1 LANSLLTELK
11 RRNVFKVGFSYVILL
26 WIILQVTTVAVPAFN
41 MPQWVNTV
49 VFFLGI
55 IGFPFALFF
64 AWAFEMNHDGIKKG
78 VDSSDEDLS
87 PAHSVNATGRKWLVI
102 SIALVAIASGYFMYE
117 RPFVS
122 APEPAIVANDK
133 PSNEIAAAT
142 TDVETA
148 SPVLS
153 LVVLPFVNMSSDPE
167 QEYFVDGLTEELLNS
182 LTRIKGLKLAARTTS
197 FSYKN
202 KNIDIRD
209 IAQSLDVQYLVE
221 GSVRKRGEDIRITM
235 QLINGADGAHILSKT
250 FDRKLVNVFALQEEI
265 SEQVAAA
272 LKLTLVHKES
282 QYNAALAKLDYIA
295 VEQLVT
301 SRALVNEYN
310 EFSIQKAVD
319 VLSKLNKAYPNT
331 AEILGLM
338 AYASHTQMRIGE
350 FKSDT
355 KFTIR
360 LAEQALVLNNK
371 NYDAL
376 VTLADTFAS
385 DPQTLH
391 KAKGIYKDIIR
402 FYPADPEGYT
412 NFIDYLIRTN
422 TPCQTIDAF
431 IKSVPE
437 GLLPAKQQQQ
447 LTFLISAC
455 LTPNIAADTLAKS
468 HDKSISDLSFQFTNP
483 DAQYL
488 KFKNRID
495 KNPNQNN
502 IGLYFWT
509 LLKMGAYEDAQRIF
523 EKIKLD
529 EQSGGSTAT
538 ILDSYNHDM
547 HISKKPFDILDSLDT
562 YGNNSTPL
570 YLVLALTKQSIK
582 DDKPDV
588 LRNYLNKVSVFP
600 VSIEALERSLGLI
613 ALQYN
618 TGNLALSQKNAVTL
632 FNQLTVYKK
641 EFPASYRYWQLQ
653 NSYLALGFYSDNEQM
668 AQTILADDFPAD
680 YVYWGWEGYKAT
692 KLFLQPWQDDPVVI
706 EYLRRIKVDQARAR
720 EKFGVQ

>member
-1 LANSLLTELK
+1 MSRSLIEELK
-11 RRNVFKVGFSYVILL
+11 RRNVYKVGVTYLILAWVI
-26 WIILQVTTVAVPAFN
+26 IQVTTAAVPALHL
-41 MPQWVNTV
+41 PLWINTA
-49 VFFLGI
+49 VFLFGL

-64 AWAFEMNHDGIKKG
+64 AWAFEITPDGVKRESEVG
-78 VDSSDEDLS
+78 PDDSVT
-87 PAHSVNATGRKWLVI
+87 AHTSRKLNFIIIGLLVV
-102 SIALVAIASGYFMYE
+102 ALGYFIYE
-117 RPFVS
+117 SRFIS
-122 APEPAIVANDK
+122 
-133 PSNEIAAAT
+133 PSTNPSTNPSTHEIAVEQ
-142 TDVETA
+142 TDVETR

-153 LVVLPFVNMSSDPE
+153 LVVLPFVNMSKDPD

-202 KNIDIRD
+202 KNIDIRE

-310 EFSIQKAVD
+310 ESSIQKAVD

-331 AEILGLM
+331 AEIIGLM
-338 AYASHTQMRIGE
+338 AYASRVQMMIGE
-350 FKSDT
+350 FKSDRQ
-355 KFTIR
+355 FTIS
-360 LAEQALVLNNK
+360 LAEQALVLNDK

-376 VTLADTFAS
+376 VTLANIYGRS
-385 DPQTLH
+385 PQTLH

-412 NFIDYLIRTN
+412 DFIAYLIRNN
-422 TPCQTIDAF
+422 TPCPTIDAF

-437 GLLPAKQQQQ
+437 GLLPAKGQQA
-447 LTFLISAC
+447 TFLISAC

-468 HDKSISDLSFQFTNP
+468 DDKSISDLSFRFTNP
-483 DAQYL
+483 DGQFL
-488 KFKNRID
+488 NVKNQVD
-495 KNPNQNN
+495 KNPNQKA
-502 IGLYFWT
+502 LSDYYWA
-509 LLKMGAYEDAQRIF
+509 LLKMGAYEEAQRII
-523 EKIKLD
+523 EKIKVM
-529 EQSGGSTAT
+529 EQSVGSMMT
-538 ILDSYNHDM
+538 IFDSYNHDI
-547 HISKKPFDILDSLDT
+547 HISKSPFDALDSLDT
-562 YGNNSTPL
+562 LGSLLTNL
-570 YLVLALTKQSIK
+570 DVVLALIKQSIK
-582 DDKPDV
+582 EDKPEV
-588 LRNYLNKVSVFP
+588 LRNYLNKVTVFP
-600 VSIEALERSLGLI
+600 VSIEILEDSLGLI
-613 ALQYN
+613 TLQHYA
-618 TGNLALSQKNAVTL
+618 GERALSEKTAVTL
-632 FNQLTVYKK
+632 FAQLTDYKK
-641 EFPASYRYWQLQ
+641 EFPASYRYWHLQ
-653 NSYLALGFYSDNEQM
+653 RFYLVLAFYSHNEQM

-680 YVYWGWEGYKAT
+680 YVYWGGRGYKTT
-692 KLFLQPWQDDPVVI
+692 KFQLQPWQDDPVVI
-706 EYLRRIKVDQARAR
+706 EYLGRIKADQARAR

>member
-1 LANSLLTELK
+1 MSRSLIQELK
-11 RRNVFKVGFSYVILL
+11 RRNVYKVGVTYLILAWVIV
-26 WIILQVTTVAVPAFN
+26 QVTTAAVPALHL
-41 MPQWVNTV
+41 PLWINTA
-49 VFFLGI
+49 VFLFGL

-64 AWAFEMNHDGIKKG
+64 AWAFEITPDGVKRESE
-78 VDSSDEDLS
+78 VDPDDSVT
-87 PAHSVNATGRKWLVI
+87 AHTSRKLNFIIIGLLVV
-102 SIALVAIASGYFMYE
+102 ALGYFIYE
-117 RPFVS
+117 SRFIS
-122 APEPAIVANDK
+122 
-133 PSNEIAAAT
+133 PSTNPSTNPSTHEIAVEQ
-142 TDVETA
+142 TDVETR

-202 KNIDIRD
+202 KNIDIRE

-235 QLINGADGAHILSKT
+235 QLINGADGAHVLSKT

-282 QYNAALAKLDYIA
+282 HYNAALAKLDYIA

-310 EFSIQKAVD
+310 ESSIQKAVD

-338 AYASHTQMRIGE
+338 AYASHTQMMIGE
-350 FKSDT
+350 FKSDRQ
-355 KFTIR
+355 FTIS
-360 LAEQALVLNNK
+360 LAEQALVLNDK

-376 VTLADTFAS
+376 FTLANIYRNNPETS
-385 DPQTLH
+385 H

-402 FYPADPEGYT
+402 FYPANPEGYT
-412 NFIDYLIRTN
+412 NFIDYLISTN
-422 TPCQTIDAF
+422 TPCQKIESF
-431 IKSVPE
+431 IKSVPD
-437 GLLPAKQQQQ
+437 GLLPAKEQQQ

-468 HDKSISDLSFQFTNP
+468 DDKSISDLSFGFTNP

-488 KFKNRID
+488 GFKNRID
-495 KNPNQNN
+495 KNPNQINLA
-502 IGLYFWT
+502 LYHWT
-509 LLKMGAYEDAQRIF
+509 LLKMGAYEEAQRIF

-529 EQSGGSTAT
+529 EQSWGSNDT

-547 HISKKPFDILDSLDT
+547 HISKNPFDILDSLDT
-562 YGNNSTPL
+562 YWNNPTKL
-570 YLVLALTKQSIK
+570 YQVSALTKQSIK
-582 DDKPDV
+582 EDKPEV

-600 VSIEALERSLGLI
+600 VSIEELEQSLGLI

-618 TGNLALSQKNAVTL
+618 TGELALSEKNAVTL
-632 FNQLTVYKK
+632 FNELTAYKK

-653 NSYLALGFYSDNEQM
+653 NSYLALAFYSQNEQM
-668 AQTILADDFPAD
+668 AQAILADDFPAD
-680 YVYWGWEGYKAT
+680 YAYWGWEGYKTT

-706 EYLRRIKVDQARAR
+706 EYLGRIKADQARAR